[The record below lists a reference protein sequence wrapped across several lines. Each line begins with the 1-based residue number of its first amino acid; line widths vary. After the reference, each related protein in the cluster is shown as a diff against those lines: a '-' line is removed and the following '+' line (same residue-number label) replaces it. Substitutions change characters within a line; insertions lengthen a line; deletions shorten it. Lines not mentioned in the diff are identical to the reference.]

1 VKEPSSPTDG
11 NQLQAVV
18 VTENAQD
25 VAEIDL
31 DRWGA
36 LAEDVLRAEGASGEL
51 TLTFV
56 DIADIVELKVE
67 HFGDAGEYPTDVL
80 SFPIDDEDP
89 VIDGVP
95 RLLGDVVVCPEV
107 AMGQAPAHAGTFDD
121 EVALLVVHGVLH
133 ILGFDHATESEQTEM
148 QAREREHLMNSFW
161 QGEMPK
167 GFSFDHRS
175 EVGS

>member
-1 VKEPSSPTDG
+1 MKEPSSPTDG

-18 VTENAQD
+18 VTEDAQH
-25 VAEIDL
+25 VVEVDL

-36 LAEDVLRAEGASGEL
+36 LAEEVLRAEGASGEL

-67 HFGDAGEYPTDVL
+67 HFGDAGEHPTDVL
-80 SFPIDDEDP
+80 SFPIDDDDLG
-89 VIDGVP
+89 IDGVP

-107 AMGQAPAHAGTFDD
+107 AMGQASTHAGTLDD
-121 EVALLVVHGVLH
+121 ELALLVVHGVLH
-133 ILGFDHATESEQTEM
+133 ILGFDHATESEQAEM
-148 QAREREHLMNSFW
+148 QAHEREHLVKYFW
-161 QGEMPK
+161 RGDMPE
-167 GFSFDHRS
+167 GFSFDHRA